1 MSGELL
7 KNCELA
13 VIGGG
18 PAGMAAALSA
28 RKQGIRDI
36 VIIERENK
44 LGGILNQCIH
54 NGFGLH
60 TFKEELTGPEYAY
73 RYSSQ
78 VEEEGISCLLDTTVL
93 DITSE
98 KVITTV
104 NGSEGL
110 IKIRAGAIVLAMGCR
125 ERPRGALNIPGMRPA
140 GIYSAGTAQK
150 LINIYGLNIGS
161 EAVILGS
168 GDIGLI
174 MARRLTLEGAKVK
187 CVCEIMPE
195 PGGLRRN
202 IAQCLDDFGIPL
214 KLSHTIVNIY
224 GKKRIEGVSI
234 AEVDGRMKPI
244 PGTEEY
250 IPCDTLLLSVG
261 LIPENELS
269 LSCGVKLDRATKGP
283 EVSECYETNIPGIF
297 ACGNVLQ
304 VHDLVDNVSAEAEL
318 AGCRA
323 AEYLIKNRNEK
334 KKNAGSY
341 GVSDHGHMPE
351 PKAAYAGGE
360 SMIPVLPRESI
371 RYVLPQ
377 HISRDAEGELVF
389 SFRVRTAVKGAGAA
403 LYADGRRIA
412 YRKKHIMVPG
422 EMQRLIL
429 TQKELE
435 CIDLADTEQM
445 WIDIE

>member
-98 KVITTV
+98 KVITAV

-202 IAQCLDDFGIPL
+202 IAQCLGDFGIPL

-304 VHDLVDNVSAEAEL
+304 VHDLVDNVSAEAEF
-318 AGCRA
+318 AGRHA
-323 AEYLIKNRNEK
+323 AEYFIKNRDEK
-334 KKNAGSY
+334 GKNAGFY
-341 GVSDHGHMPE
+341 GVSDHGHMPG
-351 PKAAYAGGE
+351 PKAAYARDDG
-360 SMIPVLPRESI
+360 MIPVLPRESI

-389 SFRVRTAVKGAGAA
+389 SFRVRTAIKGAGAA

-412 YRKKHIMVPG
+412 YRKKRIMVPG
-422 EMQRLIL
+422 EMQWIIL

-435 CIDLADTEQM
+435 SIDLADTEQM

>member
-1 MSGELL
+1 MSKELIRD
-7 KNCELA
+7 CELA
-13 VIGGG
+13 VVGGG

-28 RKQGIRDI
+28 RKQGIKDI
-36 VIIERENK
+36 IIIEREAQ

-73 RYSSQ
+73 RYSSRI
-78 VEEEGISCLLDTTVL
+78 EEEGISYMLNTTVL
-93 DITSE
+93 DITHDRT
-98 KVITTV
+98 ITAV
-104 NGSEGL
+104 NSKDGL
-110 IKIRAGAIVLAMGCR
+110 IKLRAGAIILAMGCR

-161 EAVILGS
+161 EVVILGS

-195 PGGLRRN
+195 AGGLRRN

-214 KLSHTIVNIY
+214 KLSHTIVGIR
-224 GKKRIEGVSI
+224 GKKCIEGVII
-234 AEVDGRMKPI
+234 ARVGERMKPVA
-244 PGTEEY
+244 GTEEY
-250 IPCDTLLLSVG
+250 VPCDTLLLSVG

-269 LSCGVKLDRATKGP
+269 KESGVVLDKTTKGP
-283 EVSECYETNIPGIF
+283 VVNECYETNVPGIF

-318 AGCRA
+318 AGGHA
-323 AEYLIKNRNEK
+323 AEYLKALKAEEESTGALTGAPGH
-334 KKNAGSY
+334 AGEA
-341 GVSDHGHMPE
+341 D
-351 PKAAYAGGE
+351 KAVL
-360 SMIPVLPRESI
+360 IPVIPKDNV

-377 HISRDAEGELVF
+377 HIHKNVTKGLRL
-389 SFRVRTAVKGAGAA
+389 SFRVRKAVRDAGAA
-403 LYADGRRIA
+403 LYIDGKRVA
-412 YRKKHIMVPG
+412 YKKKRIMVPG
-422 EMQRLIL
+422 EMQQLIL
-429 TQKELE
+429 TEKEL
-435 CIDLADTEQM
+435 CGIDLTKAEEL
-445 WIDIE
+445 WLFIE